1 MHMIREATKYDCAV
15 KPYVGSEGAAIVGEW
30 FRMDTFAKAK
40 FTGTVRGQLTG
51 ATSTMGVY
59 QATDATGSDAVIMGA
74 VVTFTQGSK
83 VTLAQI
89 VVDAGNS
96 TIGDTI
102 ILTPYYF
109 NGEGTPTAGTAL
121 TYTAAAAEN
130 LSAREFNQAGTADQE
145 ATSIAACVNDA
156 TYGVPGMLATAS
168 TSTVTFSCTEPGGG
182 DRQVLCANNGTGAF
196 DITESNTTAHVCT
209 DLIQMADFE
218 VYVQDLDRDNDFT
231 HVGARFAAIETTTYT
246 VATIERA
253 MAGYGPVGQA
263 VVATDTS
270 A

>member
-1 MHMIREATKYDCAV
+1 
-15 KPYVGSEGAAIVGEW
+15 
-30 FRMDTFAKAK
+30 MDTFAKAK
-40 FTGTVRGQLTG
+40 FTGIVRGQLTG
-51 ATSTMGVY
+51 ATCTMAVY
-59 QATDATGSDAVIMGA
+59 EATDATGSDESILGA
-74 VVTFTQGSK
+74 AVTFTQGSK
-83 VTLAQI
+83 VSLAQI

-109 NGEGTPTAGTAL
+109 NGEGTLTAGTAL
-121 TYTAAAAEN
+121 TYTAAAAESLPN
-130 LSAREFNQAGTADQE
+130 RQFNQSGTADEE

-156 TYGVPGMLATAS
+156 TYGVPGMLASVSTA
-168 TSTVTFSCTEPGGG
+168 TVTFSCTEPGGG
-182 DRQVLCANNGTGAF
+182 DRQVLCANNGIGAF

-218 VYVQDLDRDNDFT
+218 VYVQDLDRDDNFT
-231 HVGARFAAIETTTYT
+231 HVGARFAAIESTTYT

-253 MAGYGPVGQA
+253 YAGYGPVGQA

>member
-1 MHMIREATKYDCAV
+1 MHMIREGVKLDVAV
-15 KPYVGSEGAAIVGEW
+15 KPQIGGTSITGEW

-40 FTGTVRGQLTG
+40 ITGIIRGQLTG
-51 ATSTMGVY
+51 ATCTMAVY
-59 QATDATGSDAVIMGA
+59 EATDATGSDEQILGA
-74 VVTFTQGSK
+74 AVTFTQGSK
-83 VTLAQI
+83 VSLAQI

-109 NGEGTPTAGTAL
+109 NGEGTLTAGTAL

-130 LSAREFNQAGTADQE
+130 LSARQFNQSGTADEE

-182 DRQVLCANNGTGAF
+182 DRQVLCANNGTGCF

-218 VYVQDLDRDNDFT
+218 VYVQDLDRDDKFT

-253 MAGYGPVGQA
+253 MDGYGPVGQA

>member
-1 MHMIREATKYDCAV
+1 MHMIREAIKFDCAV
-15 KPYVGSEGAAIVGEW
+15 KPQDGGSAITGEW
-30 FRMDTFAKAK
+30 FNMYAFAKAK
-40 FTGTVRGQLTG
+40 FTGIVRGQLTG
-51 ATSTMGVY
+51 ATCTMAVY
-59 QATDATGSDAVIMGA
+59 EATDATGSDEQILGA
-74 VVTFTQGSK
+74 AVTFTQGSK
-83 VTLAQI
+83 VSLAQI

-109 NGEGTPTAGTAL
+109 NGEGTLTAGTAL

-130 LSAREFNQAGTADQE
+130 LSAREFNQSGTAGEE

-156 TYGVPGMLATAS
+156 TYGVPGMLAAVNTA
-168 TSTVTFSCTEPGGG
+168 TVTFSCTEPGGG
-182 DRQVLCANNGTGAF
+182 DRQVLCADNGTGAF

-218 VYVQDLDRDNDFT
+218 VYVQDLDRDDKFT

-253 MAGYGPVGQA
+253 MDGYGPVGQA

>member
-1 MHMIREATKYDCAV
+1 MHMIREATKFDCAV
-15 KPYVGSEGAAIVGEW
+15 KPQDGGSEIVGEY

-40 FTGTVRGQLTG
+40 FTGIVRGQLTG
-51 ATSTMGVY
+51 ATCTMGVY
-59 QATDATGSDAVIMGA
+59 QATDATGSGAVILDA
-74 VVTFTQGSK
+74 VVTFTQGVR

-89 VVDAGNS
+89 AVDGGNS
-96 TIGDTI
+96 TINDTI
-102 ILTPYYF
+102 TLTPYYF

-121 TYTAAAAEN
+121 VYTAKGAESLPN
-130 LSAREFNQAGTADQE
+130 RQFDQSGTADEE

-156 TYGVPGMLATAS
+156 TYGVPGMLASVS
-168 TSTVTFSCTEPGGG
+168 TDTVVFSCTEPGGG
-182 DRQVLCANNGTGAF
+182 DRQVVCEKNGTGSF
-196 DITESNTTAHVCT
+196 DITESNTSAHVVT

-231 HVGARFAAIETTTYT
+231 HVGARFAAIESATYT
-246 VATIERA
+246 VATLERA

-263 VVATDTS
+263 VIATRTS